1 MPWRRRLLLL
11 ALTAALIVLAGL
23 IPKAA
28 PAAPVS
34 VLSVGAPE
42 TSAVSP
48 ETAAALRAR
57 AAQYTL
63 LPTVPE
69 CSSIPQQ
76 ISTWTPEQRV
86 AQQLV
91 SYWPPHSPDLPPLGG
106 VMVTRVHGPDI
117 GSVRNFT
124 RALSV
129 PAGTPAP
136 LIVTDQEGGMVVRL
150 VDPQLE
156 VFATNA
162 AISRLE
168 RGVQRTSDQGAIFA
182 DALIQAG
189 IQANLAPVVDVAT
202 RANPVISGLGRAY
215 SGDPEVVTAHATAF
229 VLATQQQGRAATL
242 KHFPG
247 HGMVTLDSHQTL
259 PTSDID
265 WPTLWRTHLYPYRT
279 LFSHPEV
286 RHDLLMVMTGHV
298 RFSQLDNDAPASLSP
313 IITTTLLRQQLG
325 FDGVIITDAL
335 GMGALS
341 GPIEERVVR
350 ALGAGADFALLEA
363 PYHEQIPLVI
373 DTLVARYNAEP
384 ARWWANAQSLR
395 RIITLKAA
403 LGLVGTDANGCL
415 ALP

>member
-11 ALTAALIVLAGL
+11 ALTASLVVLAGL
-23 IPKAA
+23 IPKAE
-28 PAAPVS
+28 PPVPVS
-34 VLSVGAPE
+34 VVSVG
-42 TSAVSP
+42 SP
-48 ETAAALRAR
+48 EKSVLTPEVLRAR
-57 AAQYTL
+57 AAQHTL

-69 CSSIPQQ
+69 CPSIPQQ

-91 SYWPPHSPDLPPLGG
+91 SYWPPYTPNLPPLGG

-117 GSVRNFT
+117 DSVRRFT

-129 PAGTPAP
+129 PARTPAP
-136 LIVTDQEGGMVVRL
+136 LLVTDQEGGMVTRL

-156 VFATNA
+156 VFASNA

-168 RGVQRTSDQGAIFA
+168 RGVQRTGDQGETFA
-182 DALIQAG
+182 AALTRAG

-215 SGDPEVVTAHATAF
+215 SSDPEVVTAHATAF

-279 LFSHPEV
+279 LFSHPDV

-313 IITTTLLRQQLG
+313 TITTTLLRQQLG

-363 PYHEQIPLVI
+363 PYHEQIPLII
-373 DTLVARYNAEP
+373 DTLVARYDAEP

-403 LGLVGTDANGCL
+403 LGLVGTDANGCIT
-415 ALP
+415 LP